1 MLEFIIPFIFSII
14 LISFL
19 FLISF
24 QHKKSCHEFKYQYLL
39 ESPNDYYYGKE
50 DIDGIDDNN
59 SLIKT
64 MKKFCTEQNIYQ
76 SGAIVS
82 LSGGVDSMIVLA
94 TLLKIRTYDDC
105 YFPIFAASIDYSQ
118 RDEQSKEI
126 NFLKEYCEKN
136 DVKLYI
142 SKVEGYSRKK
152 ENSGSR
158 TEFEE
163 ESRKIRFE
171 LYKKIMEENSCNGIF
186 VGHHKDDIIE
196 NIFTNSMKGGNLL
209 DLEVMKIISN
219 IHGVNIYRPFLEFHK
234 NIILDLS
241 HSNNIPYF
249 LDTTPK
255 WSRRGRMRFEIFPLL
270 DNVFS
275 QSWRVKLKELGDQ
288 SNNWGNYINEYV
300 LNPWF
305 KKIIIG
311 KYGFIMPFQNQPK
324 LIYTN
329 VLLKCMHKMGK
340 HMLKSSSVDKII
352 ENKKNFNKCI
362 NLDSGYVMFVDS
374 SNSEHFILFNKDEI
388 QKEIN
393 NYNIYRTYKFD
404 SLKKYEHFINGNLNF
419 KQPKEISKDY
429 QINNNFYS
437 QMKISLPKD
446 ILKVFTFRKS
456 SEYNINDWIITGS
469 LL

>member
-1 MLEFIIPFIFSII
+1 MLEYIIPFIFVTLLSI
-14 LISFL
+14 FL
-19 FLISF
+19 FLF
-24 QHKKSCHEFKYQYLL
+24 QNKNKKPSSRKFKYQYLL
-39 ESPNDYYYGKE
+39 ESPNDYHYGKE
-50 DIDGIDDNN
+50 DINGIDDNN
-59 SLIKT
+59 PLIKT
-64 MKKFCTEQNIYQ
+64 MKKFCEQQNIYT

-94 TLLKIRTYDDC
+94 TLLKIRTYENC
-105 YFPIFAASIDYSQ
+105 SFPIFAASIDYSQ

-126 NFLKEYCEKN
+126 KFLKEYCETYN
-136 DVKLYI
+136 VKLYI

-171 LYKKIMEENSCNGIF
+171 LYQKIIEEHTCTGIF

-209 DLEVMKIISN
+209 DIEVMKVISN

-234 NIILDLS
+234 NIILELS

-275 QSWRVKLKELGDQ
+275 HSWRIKLKELGDQ
-288 SNNWGNYINEYV
+288 SNHWGNYINEYV

-305 KKIIIG
+305 EKVIIG

-329 VLLKCMHKMGK
+329 IILKCMHKMGK

-352 ENKKNFNKCI
+352 ENRENFNKCI
-362 NLDSGYVMFVDS
+362 NLDSGYVMFIDS
-374 SNSEHFILFNKDEI
+374 SIPEKFIIFNKDEI
-388 QKEIN
+388 QKQFDKFTILNEP
-393 NYNIYRTYKFD
+393 IY
-404 SLKKYEHFINGNLNF
+404 KKYENFINGKCSF
-419 KQPKEISKDY
+419 KQPKEVTKDY
-429 QINNNFYS
+429 QINNNFYF
-437 QMKISLPKD
+437 QMEIELAKD

-456 SEYNINDWIITGS
+456 SEYKINNWIVTGF
-469 LL
+469 

>member
-1 MLEFIIPFIFSII
+1 MLEFIIPLILLIIFFIFNFFQIKNKKKTFVKSDE
-14 LISFL
+14 FL
-19 FLISF
+19 S
-24 QHKKSCHEFKYQYLL
+24 QYLL
-39 ESPNDYYYGKE
+39 ESPNNYYFGKE
-50 DIDGIDDNN
+50 DIKGIDDTNL
-59 SLIKT
+59 LIKT
-64 MKKFCTEQNIYQ
+64 MKIFCTEQNIYK

-94 TLLKIRTYDDC
+94 ILLKIRNYY
-105 YFPIFAASIDYSQ
+105 YFPIFAASINYSQ

-126 NFLKEYCEKN
+126 DFLEEYCRTN
-136 DVKLYI
+136 NVKIYV
-142 SKVEGYSRKK
+142 SKVDGYSRKK

-171 LYKKIMEENSCNGIF
+171 LYRKIMEENGCTGIF

-209 DLEVMKIISN
+209 DLEVMKVISN

-234 NIILDLS
+234 NVILDLA

-275 QSWRVKLKELGDQ
+275 QSWRIKLKELGDQ
-288 SNNWGNYINEYV
+288 SNHWGNYIQEYI

-329 VLLKCMHKMGK
+329 VILKCMHKMGK
-340 HMLKSSSVDKII
+340 HMLKSSSIDKII
-352 ENKKNFNKCI
+352 ENKENVNKCI
-362 NLDSGYVMFVDS
+362 NLDSNYMLYIDS
-374 SNSEHFILFNKDEI
+374 TNSDHFIIFNKDDI
-388 QKEIN
+388 QKNIDVFKLCQNNTIN
-393 NYNIYRTYKFD
+393 SFEKYK
-404 SLKKYEHFINGNLNF
+404 YFINGNLNF
-419 KQPKEISKDY
+419 KQPKEIIKDY
-429 QINNNFYS
+429 QINNNFYA
-437 QMKISLPKD
+437 QMEISLPKD
-446 ILKVFTFRKS
+446 ILKVFTFRRS
-456 SEYNINDWIITGS
+456 SEYTTNDWIITG
-469 LL
+469 